1 MNTSTKSLS
10 QKSEG
15 SSEIQPGSTTSK
27 WEWVAAACG
36 LLLVLG
42 TLGYI
47 VYYALTTQAQVPAV
61 TAEAIH
67 TEPTRGGH
75 VVRFRARNHNSA
87 TAAGLQITGELRQGS
102 SVVETSE
109 ITLDYLPPFSE
120 REGGL
125 IFQEDPA
132 RYELRI
138 IPKAYREP

>member
-1 MNTSTKSLS
+1 MNAPTKSPPR
-10 QKSEG
+10 KSE
-15 SSEIQPGSTTSK
+15 SSRQIHPGSTTSK

-47 VYYALTTQAQVPAV
+47 VYYALTTEAKIPDI
-61 TAEAIH
+61 TAEAIR

-75 VVRFRARNHNSA
+75 VVQFRARNHSST

-102 SVVETSE
+102 SVVERSE

-138 IPKAYREP
+138 APKAYREP